1 MKPRALLLWLL
12 GWAVTTACL
21 CALVHIVFSLHDI
34 PNESRAVIASVWD
47 DGSLVDRAV
56 VARVGATTER
66 LDRMRSERPRATLVY
81 ESVVAESRV
90 VTWPE
95 EALSISFVP
104 GRDGVSALLRGR
116 KAYLTP
122 DDLLQ
127 QQAYDKG
134 VSFSSLQVT
143 IGLNIPLALGRL
155 AELLGTTVSDLR
167 DHGSLRRIRVART
180 VAGAT
185 PAPKVTP
192 QSLTVDDLRA
202 SVNAAARYLA
212 RGVSSEGR
220 FRYLVDAPTNRNM
233 GGYDW
238 PRHSGATYFLAQ
250 AAGLSKDPDIAYAA
264 LRAAGYLRDHAMVPC
279 GAHRCIGDEDLV
291 DIGSSGLALL
301 AFVEIAR
308 TDLDAAYGLVVP
320 ELASFLRS
328 QQRPDGEFMHIYD
341 RKANA
346 PVDRQLLFY
355 SGEAAFALSRANE
368 LTHDPMD
375 LDASARALEYLV
387 GPGWR
392 FLGSRYYWGEEHWT
406 CQTMADLWSRVPNR
420 PALDFCLG
428 WNAFNRALQYGPNDT
443 PYDADGAFGFG
454 TIVSPR
460 FTPAGSRT
468 EAAIATLEIA
478 RKAGVDAATVA
489 ALDDQSRRSLA
500 LLVRQQFRPGP
511 SHLFV
516 DPAAVEGALPAT
528 GVDWSLR
535 IDYAQHA
542 GCAMI
547 RWLSLQ

>member
-1 MKPRALLLWLL
+1 
-12 GWAVTTACL
+12 
-21 CALVHIVFSLHDI
+21 
-34 PNESRAVIASVWD
+34 
-47 DGSLVDRAV
+47 
-56 VARVGATTER
+56 
-66 LDRMRSERPRATLVY
+66 
-81 ESVVAESRV
+81 
-90 VTWPE
+90 
-95 EALSISFVP
+95 
-104 GRDGVSALLRGR
+104 
-116 KAYLTP
+116 
-122 DDLLQ
+122 
-127 QQAYDKG
+127 
-134 VSFSSLQVT
+134 
-143 IGLNIPLALGRL
+143 
-155 AELLGTTVSDLR
+155 
-167 DHGSLRRIRVART
+167 
-180 VAGAT
+180 
-185 PAPKVTP
+185 
-192 QSLTVDDLRA
+192 VDDLRA